1 MSVPS
6 ERPDSPRQ
14 PGSVVDRAA
23 EVAADLGLRPRHALA
38 RLADA
43 LCAAGPSRE
52 AVREAAVRYGSAAR
66 ALALA
71 PDEMV
76 AALHALLR
84 RCAARHAPAVRA
96 ELETS
101 AAWWAAHGYY
111 RAD

>member
-1 MSVPS
+1 MPAST
-6 ERPDSPRQ
+6 ERSDSPCSAG
-14 PGSVVDRAA
+14 PAADRAA
-23 EVAADLGLRPRHALA
+23 DVAADLGLRPRHALA

-43 LCAAGPSRE
+43 LCAAAPSRE
-52 AVREAAVRYGSAAR
+52 RVREAAVRYGAAAR

-76 AALHALLR
+76 ASLRVLLR
-84 RCAARHAPAVRA
+84 RCAPRHAPAVRA

-101 AAWWAAHGYY
+101 AAWWAAHGYH